1 MTQTLIA
8 FLLVA
13 WATTYSF
20 GRLMPNAWRRKLR
33 QTVAPFPGFGP
44 GVAPD
49 AGHSSS
55 CGNCTGCNG
64 CD

>member
-20 GRLMPNAWRRKLR
+20 WRLMPNAWRRKLR
-33 QTVAPFPGFGP
+33 LLPEVIFQI
-44 GVAPD
+44 
-49 AGHSSS
+49 SWI
-55 CGNCTGCNG
+55 N
-64 CD
+64 

>member
-1 MTQTLIA
+1 MTQTLIV

-13 WATTYSF
+13 CAAAYSF
-20 GRLMPNAWRRKLR
+20 WRLMPGAWRRKLR
-33 QTVAPFPGFGP
+33 QTAAPFPGFGP
-44 GVAPD
+44 GVVSD
-49 AGHSSS
+49 AGRSSS